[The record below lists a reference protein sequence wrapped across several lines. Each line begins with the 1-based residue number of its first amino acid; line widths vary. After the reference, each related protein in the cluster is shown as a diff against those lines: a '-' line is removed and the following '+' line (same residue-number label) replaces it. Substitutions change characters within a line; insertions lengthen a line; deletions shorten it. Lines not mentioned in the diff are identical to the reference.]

1 MNLNGHTTRAVSQ
14 SPRGARIVLLSKIFS
29 RGIGGAGVAR
39 GAQIFY
45 GVDGRACSAGA
56 YWAYPLW
63 EHRIFDGGHFMKG

>member
-1 MNLNGHTTRAVSQ
+1 MSRVAVIHE
-14 SPRGARIVLLSKIFS
+14 GADCFAIEKFS
-29 RGIGGAGVAR
+29 RGAGGAGVVS

-56 YWAYPLW
+56 DWAYPLW